1 MEITAAEDAAAAAES
16 EAKARAA
23 ATKRKRAQAQAVA
36 AKAAADA
43 AAQARH
49 ERDLAAE
56 RANREAHKAAAAHSE
71 AKSHADTA
79 AAEAF
84 SWGAEPAAVVTGV
97 LRGVS
102 ENEENLRTDHR
113 DGATQKSSGG
123 MEGGNAAS
131 MSEKGNENE
140 EVFYRADGVSDG
152 SVSALVAAHSRSMG
166 EQGAFEDEVERVLA
180 EINSKKSVF
189 ESEVDRV
196 LARYGGAKVSAD
208 TTARSG
214 NTGAAN
220 SVDYTR
226 ALKATT
232 SSASSSASSTSSAD
246 FGASDVVGDS
256 MDSTSITSN
265 TDNLAA
271 RGSNGYYR
279 SDDYISSSSSSEYSS
294 KQTTENTYDAENG
307 APQPGVFSKLSSV
320 RIRSPLQQP
329 QQQQQLNDPAAI
341 KKENNSHTMS
351 TYMNSSSSSKRS
363 NSRLSVTPEKDP
375 ASDASVT
382 ADASTIS
389 GEANT
394 VLPSSS
400 SSNGNPWSNVFDFT
414 WVDLGTA
421 DLLPISSLA
430 ATPTADVLTSSMPS
444 SSLSP
449 PKSLS
454 SSPSS
459 LSLSSSSMMSS
470 LSLPAPSFTEIAS
483 LSAPAVDRPASTTV
497 SPLPLSSAEPGIT
510 LRVLERSFTV
520 AKLDPGSRRQR
531 KAAATLFADA
541 LDDQADHGLQGGYP
555 AINSPGSNS
564 DGGDLK
570 SGSDSPVFVAATS
583 SEISVVA
590 PTQALLRFHDEL
602 FTQERHPPVL
612 DDNWRCLEVAGPM
625 AFTEVGIMARLS
637 GCLAKASISLLAQST
652 FDTDYLCVKTEKLT
666 KATQELR
673 DDGHRVE

>member
-36 AKAAADA
+36 AKAAAEA

-79 AAEAF
+79 AAAEAA
-84 SWGAEPAAVVTGV
+84 SWGAEPAAVATGV
-97 LRGVS
+97 PRGVS
-102 ENEENLRTDHR
+102 ESEDDASTDQR
-113 DGATQKSSGG
+113 DDAAQMSPGG
-123 MEGGNAAS
+123 MEGGSDAS
-131 MSEKGNENE
+131 MNEKENENE

-152 SVSALVAAHSRSMG
+152 SVSALVAAYSRSMG

-180 EINSKKSVF
+180 EINSKKSAF

-196 LARYGGAKVSAD
+196 LARYGGAKVSAE

-214 NTGAAN
+214 NTGTAN

-226 ALKATT
+226 AAKATT
-232 SSASSSASSTSSAD
+232 SSASSTSSAD

-279 SDDYISSSSSSEYSS
+279 SDDYISSSSDYSS

-320 RIRSPLQQP
+320 RTRSPLRQQQ
-329 QQQQQLNDPAAI
+329 QQQQQLNDSEATT
-341 KKENNSHTMS
+341 KENNSHAMS
-351 TYMNSSSSSKRS
+351 RFINSSSSKRS
-363 NSRLSVTPEKDP
+363 DSGLPVMPGKDP
-375 ASDASVT
+375 ASASSAT

-389 GEANT
+389 GEANM

-400 SSNGNPWSNVFDFT
+400 SSNSNPWSNVFDFT